1 MPLTSRPLVRGLVL
15 AAGAGRRM
23 GGPKALL
30 PAPGGGTLV
39 EAAIS
44 VMLEGGCDGVT
55 VVVGAEG
62 DAVRA
67 VVEAMPESGDIDVVE
82 CAGWDEGMG
91 ASLRAGLR
99 GIRDGSERAE
109 TGKEVNGR
117 VSDIEPGDLYDTENG
132 LGVGDANGL
141 GVDAVLVTLVDLPDV
156 TPAVVQRLL
165 APSVEHLHPAPPPNA
180 VFGAERGGTPL
191 SSPSSTEFE
200 DGTREVRWRREL
212 RRAAYGGRPGH
223 PALIGRDFWDE
234 TIATAIG
241 DRGAR
246 ELYSTHPHQLVEC
259 GDLAT
264 GRDVDTRE
272 EAASWGLP
280 SGNRGR
286 E

>member
-39 EAAIS
+39 EAA
-44 VMLEGGCDGVT
+44 VAALLDGGCDGVT
-55 VVVGAEG
+55 VVVGAER

-67 VVEAMPESGDIDVVE
+67 VVEAMPGASDVDVME

-91 ASLRAGLR
+91 ASLRAGLS
-99 GIRDGSERAE
+99 GIRDRSERAE
-109 TGKEVNGR
+109 AGGDVNGLS
-117 VSDIEPGDLYDTENG
+117 VGDGNG
-132 LGVGDANGL
+132 LSVGDSNGL

-165 APSVEHLHPAPPPNA
+165 APGVEHLRPPAPPNA
-180 VFGAERGGTPL
+180 EFGAERGGTPL
-191 SSPSSTEFE
+191 SSPSSTELE
-200 DGTREVRWRREL
+200 DGEPRMSWRHEL

-223 PALIGRDFWDE
+223 PALIGRHFWDE
-234 TIATAIG
+234 TIATAVG

-246 ELYSTHPHQLVEC
+246 ELYSTHWHHLVEC